1 MKAKRI
7 ISCILML
14 LMLVSLMPA
23 GFAEV
28 GDWDPTYNGVY
39 PDWQSAT
46 GQGQGTTPAQPSQN
60 NSGSSSGGHTHNWQ
74 FFETIREASCTEYG
88 KYRQICYGCGDIQI
102 IYSEML
108 PHTWGEWEILTEP
121 TDHSAGERQHTCQIC
136 GKTEKELYYM
146 PGTLLPGD
154 SGQAVSDLQD
164 LLNEN
169 GISTPQDGE
178 YGRQTRESVKEAQR
192 RHGLEADGIAW
203 PQTIACLQHVFGE
216 WEILREPTLT
226 KAGQRRRICE
236 KCGYEDK
243 EDFVREMGPGASG
256 EHVKHLQDLLEK
268 LGHYRDRRDGYYG
281 PALTQAVEDF
291 QREHRLPV
299 TGIADEE
306 TLEQI
311 AEAAGENNR
320 ETEIDGR
327 NPDDQIVI
335 TVRPNQRPDPEPE
348 PEPEPDPTEQIIT
361 IQDNQRTVREI
372 ADILVS
378 KTETSEPKNKAYYT
392 EGEVIQYLIEVTNTG
407 TTVLEEVVVTDTV
420 EDEAPVELGT
430 ATEVYPSESIQYVYF
445 HTVTKPDVDR
455 GVVNNNAFAT
465 GKDRY
470 GNSVAEEDFARCM
483 TGVEAE
489 FEYPYMTKK
498 VVNVPGE
505 GRSYFINGEKIEY
518 EIVVYNPSDWDFYM
532 TDVYD
537 SFEGAAPVWLADFSL
552 PAHSTSAPVP
562 YSHVVTVDEAK
573 AGKVLNT
580 AIAHC
585 SFTDN
590 QYITLSAEVEALT
603 GLKEEEPAQP
613 SDCCIRTL
621 TGKGEGVAEY
631 TLSYCHIHGPIQEQV
646 KTLLAAAGA
655 NSSENVWNQTA
666 DLWRAAIEEE
676 YTRLHISHE
685 YKDAFYTWLAEYEAC
700 LKAEHPEDPAL
711 AAMRISEQLMNHCT
725 DLCYLLATAPADRVD
740 SVLTGQYETLP
751 AVKAAEDCRRI
762 VTDGQV
768 VHYTEI
774 LCGEHLAA
782 DTELVNALRTAKTS
796 EAQTGAFNTSKQSW
810 LNALNLQAA
819 EKLAGADAE
828 TSKLILHE
836 RNAFGKMLQAEESFL
851 AGFYPDKPETVQE
864 MLLNTVREHVIDFC
878 E

>member
-74 FFETIREASCTEYG
+74 LFETVREATCTQYG
-88 KYRQICYGCGDIQI
+88 KIRMICYGCGELSE
-102 IYSEML
+102 IYTEMI
-108 PHTWGEWEILTEP
+108 PHSWGEWEILTEP
-121 TDHSAGERQHTCQIC
+121 TDHSAGERQHTCQVC
-136 GKTEKELYYM
+136 GKTEKEAYYL

-192 RHGLEADGIAW
+192 RHGLEPDGIAW

-236 KCGYEDK
+236 KCGYEQR

-256 EHVKHLQDLLEK
+256 EHVKHLQDMLEK

-291 QREHRLPV
+291 QREHGLPV

-327 NPDDQIVI
+327 NPDDQTVI
-335 TVRPNQRPDPEPE
+335 TVRPNQRPDPE

-361 IQDNQRTVREI
+361 IQDNQRTVRENANI
-372 ADILVS
+372 QIK
-378 KTETSEPKNKAYYT
+378 KTEISDPKNKQYYT
-392 EGEVIQYLIEVTNTG
+392 EGEVIQYLIEVMNTG
-407 TTVLEEVVVTDTV
+407 NTVIIEAIVWDAMN
-420 EDEAPVELGT
+420 DEASVEIASIENL
-430 ATEVYPSESIQYVYF
+430 YPSDTRQYYYQ

-455 GVVNNNAFAT
+455 GVAYNCASVE
-465 GKDRY
+465 GKDEF
-470 GNSVAEEDFARCM
+470 GNYVTDESYARSL
-483 TGVEAE
+483 TGVEKQ
-489 FEYPYMTKK
+489 YPYLTKE
-498 VVNVPGE
+498 VANTPGG
-505 GRSYFINGEKIEY
+505 GRSYFVENETIDY
-518 EIVVYNPSDWDFYM
+518 EIVIHNSCSLEIINADI
-532 TDVYD
+532 YD
-537 SFEGAAPVWLADFSL
+537 SFEGAAPVWLANICV
-552 PAHSTSAPVP
+552 PAYSDSAPIP
-562 YSHVVTVDEAK
+562 YSHTVTAEEAK
-573 AGKVLNT
+573 KGKVLNT
-580 AIAHC
+580 AIAFC
-585 SFTDN
+585 EFADDSSTM
-590 QYITLSAEVEALT
+590 LSAEVEALT
-603 GLKEEEPAQP
+603 GVEEHEQESAPAAV

-711 AAMRISEQLMNHCT
+711 AAMRISEQLMNYCT

-782 DTELVNALRTAKTS
+782 DTELVNALRAAKTS

-864 MLLNTVREHVIDFC
+864 ILMNTVREHVIDFC
-878 E
+878 D